1 MDNDGI
7 TNTKNFYKLITKGRT
22 EIVWGEIFLPKG
34 VYHNI
39 FEFWTGFGSQAK
51 PAQNSKLWQ

>member
-7 TNTKNFYKLITKGRT
+7 TNTKNFNKLITKGRT

-34 VYHNI
+34 VYVRFHLFQKNVSGLL
-39 FEFWTGFGSQAK
+39 F
-51 PAQNSKLWQ
+51 